1 MTADDQKMLA
11 EIDRLNKIILD
22 LKNRLDEA
30 GPASSREGE
39 DLFRLMFENHSAI
52 MLLIDPVSR
61 IIVDANASAAEFYG
75 YPRERLR
82 NMSVER
88 INAQPESE
96 IASQRQQAMQGERSS
111 FIFVHRLA
119 NNDVRTVEVY
129 ISTVNYRGR
138 MLFFSII
145 HDITERRLAEEQIR
159 NLAFYDPLT
168 GLSNRR
174 LLDDRLTLA
183 LQAGKRSGRHAVLML
198 LDLDNFKPLNDE
210 HGHALGDLLLVD
222 VATRLRGCVREID
235 TLSRIGG
242 DEFVVMLGELA
253 ADREE
258 SLSLARIVAE
268 KVRARL
274 EEPHVLVL
282 RGEGGEDRSVEYR
295 CTSSIGAVLFM
306 RGEGNGEALLR
317 RADAAMY
324 LAKQSGGNQVR
335 FHGTDDVG

>member
-1 MTADDQKMLA
+1 MLA
-11 EIDRLNKIILD
+11 EIARLNGIILD
-22 LKNRLDEA
+22 LTNRLDEA
-30 GPASSREGE
+30 GAASDREGE
-39 DLFRLMFENHSAI
+39 VLFRLMFENHSAI

-61 IIVDANASAAEFYG
+61 TIVDANASAAEFYG
-75 YPRERLR
+75 YPRECLR
-82 NMSVER
+82 DMSVDR

-96 IASQRQQAMQGERSS
+96 LAPQRQQAMRGERSY
-111 FIFVHRLA
+111 FVFAHRLA
-119 NNDVRTVEVY
+119 NDDVRTVEVH
-129 ISTVNYRGR
+129 ISAVNYRGR

-145 HDITERRLAEEQIR
+145 HDITERRLAEKRIH

-174 LLDDRLTLA
+174 LLDERLTLA
-183 LQAGKRSGRHAVLML
+183 LQAGKRNGRHTVLMF
-198 LDLDNFKPLNDE
+198 LDLDNFKPLNDAY
-210 HGHALGDLLLVD
+210 GHAMGDMLLVA
-222 VATRLRGCVREID
+222 VANRLRGCVREID

-253 ADREE
+253 ADRGE

-274 EEPHVLVL
+274 EEPHVLAL
-282 RGEGGEDRSVEYR
+282 SGEGGENRNIEYR

-306 RGEGNGEALLR
+306 HGEGNGEMLLR

-324 LAKQSGGNQVR
+324 RAKQSGGNQIR
-335 FHGTDDVG
+335 FHGAED